1 MDLHHVVIDNGYVT
15 HVQST
20 GIQETVESLRVVKG
34 LKLGF
39 VEALTKLAPH
49 GIEHHF
55 GQGAEPRVLL
65 DFVVLQPDAFML
77 EVILDIFL
85 FLVFGVD
92 SLGPSTG
99 FLLDFQ
105 PGVDVIFEEPLAGLV
120 KMPDLVDVL
129 DLVPEL
135 DGFGQFRGAPCP
147 RQGALVVG
155 VMAFGGSVPGTFGH
169 FVLHTRCTEGKQEF
183 AVMAVRQDRMV
194 QFTRRQDLTLDEAK
208 VLVDVGVTG
217 GGDETRMSLR
227 VDTGFV
233 DPWVQ
238 RGHIDVMDLL
248 SGGDMVIQLDGIGT
262 PSTERVAW
270 IQGCRE
276 LKLGHKRPDIRGGV
290 FETSPFTFPHLNDRV
305 PELFEPLD
313 PLLGGLVDIL
323 HGPIKVAYMGF
334 VAVWITRRASMG
346 ETPLKFVHGPG
357 VVAVPIHEANR
368 WDPNFT
374 GIAHMLDAQFLATPG
389 EPFHGDAGLVD
400 GVAPTTDGFTGDAVG
415 DHTVHA

>member
-1 MDLHHVVIDNGYVT
+1 MEG
-15 HVQST
+15 
-20 GIQETVESLRVVKG
+20 LRVLKG
-34 LKLGF
+34 LHLGF

-55 GQGAEPRVLL
+55 GQGTQPRILL
-65 DFVVLQPDAFML
+65 NLVVLQLDAFLL
-77 EVILDIFL
+77 EVVFDVLL
-85 FLVFGVD
+85 FFFFGVD
-92 SLGPSTG
+92 SLGPSTR
-99 FLLDFQ
+99 FLFDFQ

-135 DGFGQFRGAPCP
+135 DGFGQFWTAPCTGQDP
-147 RQGALVVG
+147 LLVRMV
-155 VMAFGGSVPGTFGH
+155 AFGGSVPGTFGH
-169 FVLHTRCTEGKQEF
+169 VVLHTRCTEGKQEF

-194 QFTRRQDLTLDEAK
+194 QFTRRQDLTLDEPK
-208 VLVDVGVTG
+208 VLMDVGVTR
-217 GGDETRMSLR
+217 GGDEGRMSFR

-270 IQGCRE
+270 IEWLDE

-290 FETSPFTFPHLNDRV
+290 FETGPFTFPHLDDRV

-313 PLLGGLVDIL
+313 LLLGGLVDIL
-323 HGPIKVAYMGF
+323 QGPIKVAYMGF

-374 GIAHMLDAQFLATPG
+374 GIAHMLDGHFLATPG
-389 EPFHGDAGLVD
+389 EPFQGDAGLID
-400 GVAPTTDGFTGDAVG
+400 RVAPTTDGFTGDAVG
-415 DHTVHA
+415 DHPVHA

>member
-1 MDLHHVVIDNGYVT
+1 MDLHCVVIDDGDVA

-20 GIQETVESLRVVKG
+20 GIQETVKALRVLKG
-34 LKLGF
+34 LDLGF
-39 VEALTKLAPH
+39 VEALAKFTPH

-65 DFVVLQPDAFML
+65 DFVVLQLDAFLL

-85 FLVFGVD
+85 FLCFCVHSGGPPT
-92 SLGPSTG
+92 SLL
-99 FLLDFQ
+99 FDFQ

-129 DLVPEL
+129 DLVPEF
-135 DGFGQFRGAPCP
+135 DGFGQFRTAPCP
-147 RQGALVVG
+147 RQDPLFVG
-155 VMAFGGSVPGTFGH
+155 MVAFGGSVPGTFGH

-208 VLVDVGVTG
+208 VLMDVDVTR
-217 GGDETRMSLR
+217 GGDETRMSFR

-262 PSTERVAW
+262 PSTECVAG
-270 IQGCRE
+270 IQGVCE
-276 LKLGHKRPDIRGGV
+276 LKLGHKRTDIRGGV
-290 FETSPFTFPHLNDRV
+290 FEPSPFTFPHLDDRA

-313 PLLGGLVDIL
+313 LLLGGLVDIL
-323 HGPIKVAYMGF
+323 QGPIKVAYMGF
-334 VAVWITRRASMG
+334 VAVRITRRASMG
-346 ETPLKFVHGPG
+346 ETALKFVHGPG

-368 WDPNFT
+368 RDANFT
-374 GIAHMLDAQFLATPG
+374 GITHMLDGPFLVTPG
-389 EPFHGDAGLVD
+389 EPFQGDAGLID